1 MSEPLRRYQVLLE
14 RQPEKVLRR
23 LSRDLLRRIDEAL
36 RDLERDPRPP
46 GCRKL
51 SGHESLYRIRVGDWR
66 IIYAV
71 EEDRLVVLVIEI
83 APRGDAYRNL

>member
-1 MSEPLRRYQVLLE
+1 MSEPPPRYQVLLE

-23 LSRDLLRRIDEAL
+23 LPRDLVRRIDEAV
-36 RDLERDPRPP
+36 RGLERDPRPP

-51 SGHESLYRIRVGDWR
+51 SGHETLYRIRVGDWR

-83 APRGDAYRNL
+83 TPRGDAYHHL